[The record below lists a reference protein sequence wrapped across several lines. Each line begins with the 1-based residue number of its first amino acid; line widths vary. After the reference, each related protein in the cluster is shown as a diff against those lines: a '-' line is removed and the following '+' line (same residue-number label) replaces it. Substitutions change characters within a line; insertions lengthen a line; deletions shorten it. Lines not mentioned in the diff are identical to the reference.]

1 MADQKRKPRS
11 YGAPIGGGQLS
22 AAQKRDRER
31 ERAEKLATRPS
42 TRQMGNE
49 IDRRRSEA
57 AQEQRNR
64 ASRDR
69 NFGSEGR
76 SGRQGRS
83 IQAVHRGG
91 DPTGG
96 ASGRNAEAIRREL
109 GSAADI
115 SARTRRNRDRGDMD
129 DG

>member
-1 MADQKRKPRS
+1 MPDKKQKPRS

-42 TRQMGNE
+42 ARQMGNE
-49 IDRRRSEA
+49 IDRRRAESVES
-57 AQEQRNR
+57 QRRR

-69 NFGSEGR
+69 SMGSESSSPQR
-76 SGRQGRS
+76 GRS
-83 IQAVHRGG
+83 IRGVLQRG